1 MKVVD
6 YIAGRRVIELDAHE
20 RRTWG
25 CAFWVV
31 AADVGDDS
39 KGPYSTSAI
48 LATAQTLEQAIE
60 LAGELY

>member
-6 YIAGRRVIELDAHE
+6 YIAGRRIVELNAHE

-25 CAFWVV
+25 CGFWIVEN
-31 AADVGDDS
+31 VGDDPH
-39 KGPYSTSAI
+39 GPYSTGAI
-48 LATAQTLEQAIE
+48 LATAQTLEEAIE